1 LLLQKLT
8 QAADMLKEK
17 IKSLNSSSRRIMKKL
32 VLVGGMMLF
41 LTIPAFSLSFD
52 NLPGYQDEGMKLYVR
67 GTGKLQERN
76 YVEAVSDLQ
85 RAVKLRPDIA
95 EAFHNLGFAFERTGD
110 MRNAA
115 RAYER
120 ALNLKPNYP
129 SALNNLGYLL
139 ASSETEV
146 DKAVMLCQKAVEL
159 QPNSASFHDSL
170 GWALYKANRH
180 GEAASHF
187 AAALRID
194 PGFFK
199 SHFNMGLLEFTR
211 NNFSAASG
219 HFKNVI
225 QLNPNYLKAYVP
237 LADCFEKLNDEGRA
251 LHVYRQALAK
261 TPESDPIKRH
271 LERKVKQLSSAS
283 KQQYFSSVK
292 RMQGSSKLSEF
303 LERRNR
309 TGELSS
315 RLNFASSQAE
325 TNTSFTPVSS
335 APQNMP
341 VFNPVPAPV
350 ALPLASIE
358 PSSSAALQARNER
371 DTNTVSSSYSA
382 SSVHIAG
389 APRQISVS
397 QERELERKYSL
408 SKSYL
413 DRGLVT
419 EAANELNFIIR
430 TAPETSMVSRQSRNL
445 LLKVRKQMEEK
456 STQKAV
462 THRDM
467 GKDFFRSGQYQMAEN
482 EFRKA
487 LSLDPENAE
496 VNKDM
501 ALLYYNQGRYQ
512 EAYEQCKKSIALDRT
527 LKEAYVVLASLYARK
542 GRQDDALR
550 TLKMVRE
557 VSGKRDAVDE
567 LAEKMIASLNQEY

>member
-1 LLLQKLT
+1 
-8 QAADMLKEK
+8 
-17 IKSLNSSSRRIMKKL
+17 MKKL
-32 VLVGGMMLF
+32 VLVGSMMLF

-52 NLPGYQDEGMKLYVR
+52 ALPGYQDEGMKLYVR

-85 RAVKLRPDIA
+85 RAVRLRPDIA

-110 MRNAA
+110 IRNAA

-120 ALNLKPNYP
+120 AINLRPNYP
-129 SALNNLGYLL
+129 SALNNLGFLL
-139 ASSETEV
+139 ATSETEIE
-146 DKAVMLCQKAVEL
+146 KAVMLCRKAVEL
-159 QPNSASFHDSL
+159 QPNSASFQDSL

-180 GEAASHF
+180 AEAEKHF
-187 AAALRID
+187 AAAIKID

-199 SHFNMGLLEFTR
+199 AHFNLGVLEFAR
-211 NNFSAASG
+211 NNFTSAAT
-219 HFKNVI
+219 HFRNVI
-225 QLNPNYLKAYVP
+225 SLNPAYLKAYIP
-237 LADCFEKLNDEGRA
+237 LADCFEKLNDESRA
-251 LHVYRQALAK
+251 LHVYRQALTKA
-261 TPESDPIKRH
+261 PDSDPIKKH
-271 LERKVKQLSSAS
+271 IEKKVKQLSTAS
-283 KQQYFSSVK
+283 RQQYFSSAK

-303 LERRNR
+303 MERRNR
-309 TGELSS
+309 SGELSS
-315 RLNFASSQAE
+315 RLNTPVSQ
-325 TNTSFTPVSS
+325 TDVNTSFTPVSVAQQSSPVIAAPTMNLRS
-335 APQNMP
+335 ATSVRPE
-341 VFNPVPAPV
+341 
-350 ALPLASIE
+350 SI
-358 PSSSAALQARNER
+358 QARNER

-382 SSVHIAG
+382 ASVRMPG

-419 EAANELNFIIR
+419 EAANELNAIIR
-430 TAPETSMVSRQSRNL
+430 LAPETSMVSRQSRNL
-445 LLKVRKQMEEK
+445 LLRVQKQMEEK
-456 STQKAV
+456 STSKAL

-482 EFRKA
+482 EFNKA
-487 LSLDPENAE
+487 LSLDPQNAE

-512 EAYEQCKKSIALDRT
+512 EAYEQCKKAIALNRT

-550 TLKMVRE
+550 TLRMVKE
-557 VSGKRDAVDE
+557 VSNRRDAVDE
-567 LAEKMIASLNQEY
+567 LAEKMIASLAQDY